1 MLYIDKNTD
10 NILIPC
16 NISKGSTEYTL
27 LIKGLSNVEYEYDV
41 VDAMTSS
48 LYYNFTVSIDIPSG
62 EYKYQLFNGDNVVAS
77 GLLQYGLN
85 DSEPSVEKKY
95 YQRNLIRKYYNK

>member
-16 NISKGSTEYTL
+16 NSSKSSTEYTL
-27 LIKGLSNVEYEYDV
+27 LIKGMNNVEYEYDV

-48 LYYNFTVSIDIPSG
+48 LYYSFAISIDIPSG
-62 EYKYQLFNGDNVVAS
+62 EYNYQLFNGDEIVAS
-77 GLLQYGLN
+77 GLLQYGLI
-85 DSEPSVEKKY
+85 DSEPYVEKKY
-95 YQRNLIRKYYNK
+95 YQRNLIRKYYNR